1 MRNSLFSLMISIA
14 LLPSLSLAQK
24 NTQHL
29 EEKLKKAY
37 PQLTIDEITP
47 SPIEGLYQVTSSGNI
62 VYITKEGRYL
72 LVGELLDL
80 DDKQNNL
87 TENARKKSRLKSL
100 QSISEDKMIIFPAK
114 KPEYTI
120 TVFTDVDCGYC
131 KKLQADMAKINDLG
145 ISVRYLAFPR
155 TGINSPTGEKMIKIW
170 CAKDKKQAFHNNLN
184 EGKEVEGSIC
194 PNNSVT
200 AGYELGT
207 AMGVNGTPTMVFEDG
222 TVFPGYLPPEKL
234 LEAVKQIHEQAK
246 K

>member
-1 MRNSLFSLMISIA
+1 MRNTLLGVMMSIA

-37 PQLTIDEITP
+37 PQLTIDEIAA
-47 SPIEGLYQVTSSGNI
+47 SPIDGLYQVTASGNV

-131 KKLQADMAKINDLG
+131 KKMQNDMAKINDLG

-155 TGINSPTGEKMIKIW
+155 TGTNSPTGEKMIKIW
-170 CAKDKKQAFHNNLN
+170 CAKDKKQAFHNAN
-184 EGKEVEGSIC
+184 EGKEPEGSIC

-200 AGYELGT
+200 AGYELG
-207 AMGVNGTPTMVFEDG
+207 AAIGINGTPTMVFEDG
-222 TVFPGYLPPEKL
+222 TFFPGYLPPEKI
-234 LEAVKQIHEQAK
+234 LEAAKQIREQSK